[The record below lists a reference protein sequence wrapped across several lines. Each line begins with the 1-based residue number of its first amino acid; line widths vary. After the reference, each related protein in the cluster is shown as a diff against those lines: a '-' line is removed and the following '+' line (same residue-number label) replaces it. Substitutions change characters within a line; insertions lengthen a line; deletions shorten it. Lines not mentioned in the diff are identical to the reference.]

1 MEERSYNRHRAYLC
15 QLYGQLWLQTAP
27 KHKCTLLDVA
37 ERGDCVSD
45 LNTDT
50 SQVPTKSLKLNSS
63 NSNSSSSSSSSSS
76 KVNRAKTPNREGTE
90 ALRDK
95 TMAPKALYSL
105 YSIRALGAR
114 GRRTVHP
121 GIQSRTTIR
130 R

>member
-1 MEERSYNRHRAYLC
+1 MPVIRAP
-15 QLYGQLWLQTAP
+15 LWLQTAP

-50 SQVPTKSLKLNSS
+50 SQVPTKSLKL
-63 NSNSSSSSSSSSS
+63 SSSSNSSS
-76 KVNRAKTPNREGTE
+76 KVNRAKTTNRDRAE

-114 GRRTVHP
+114 GRKTARP
-121 GIQSRTTIR
+121 GIKSRTTIR
-130 R
+130 REGRE